1 MPAQTNGKVL
11 SQQTA
16 TIGEPVQR
24 LLVFMA
30 GGINSFKDK
39 IMFEIYKENV
49 YSGEYRVV
57 YFSEL
62 DDHNKDKEIDR
73 AMKGDHFFDGFIL
86 SLKKDRA
93 MKQIEDILEKLNDG
107 ETLDDQYMNK
117 YLEEFLAD

>member
-1 MPAQTNGKVL
+1 
-11 SQQTA
+11 
-16 TIGEPVQR
+16 
-24 LLVFMA
+24 
-30 GGINSFKDK
+30 
-39 IMFEIYKENV
+39 
-49 YSGEYRVV
+49 
-57 YFSEL
+57 L

>member
-1 MPAQTNGKVL
+1 
-11 SQQTA
+11 
-16 TIGEPVQR
+16 
-24 LLVFMA
+24 MA

-39 IMFEIYKENV
+39 IMFEIYKENI

>member
-1 MPAQTNGKVL
+1 
-11 SQQTA
+11 
-16 TIGEPVQR
+16 
-24 LLVFMA
+24 MA

-86 SLKKDRA
+86 TLKKDRA

-107 ETLDDQYMNK
+107 ETLDDHYMNK
-117 YLEEFLAD
+117 HLGEFLAD

>member
-1 MPAQTNGKVL
+1 
-11 SQQTA
+11 
-16 TIGEPVQR
+16 
-24 LLVFMA
+24 
-30 GGINSFKDK
+30 
-39 IMFEIYKENV
+39 MFEIYKENV

>member
-1 MPAQTNGKVL
+1 MT
-11 SQQTA
+11 
-16 TIGEPVQR
+16 
-24 LLVFMA
+24 

>member
-1 MPAQTNGKVL
+1 
-11 SQQTA
+11 
-16 TIGEPVQR
+16 
-24 LLVFMA
+24 MA

-73 AMKGDHFFDGFIL
+73 AMKGDHFFDGFIPVSYTHL
-86 SLKKDRA
+86 
-93 MKQIEDILEKLNDG
+93 
-107 ETLDDQYMNK
+107 TLPTICSV
-117 YLEEFLAD
+117 

>member
-1 MPAQTNGKVL
+1 
-11 SQQTA
+11 
-16 TIGEPVQR
+16 
-24 LLVFMA
+24 MA

-86 SLKKDRA
+86 TLKKDRA

-107 ETLDDQYMNK
+107 ESLDDQYMNK

>member
-1 MPAQTNGKVL
+1 
-11 SQQTA
+11 
-16 TIGEPVQR
+16 
-24 LLVFMA
+24 MA

-39 IMFEIYKENV
+39 IMFEIYKDNV

>member
-1 MPAQTNGKVL
+1 
-11 SQQTA
+11 
-16 TIGEPVQR
+16 
-24 LLVFMA
+24 MA
-30 GGINSFKDK
+30 GEINSFKDK

-93 MKQIEDILEKLNDG
+93 MKQIEDILEKLNDV
-107 ETLDDQYMNK
+107 
-117 YLEEFLAD
+117 

>member
-1 MPAQTNGKVL
+1 
-11 SQQTA
+11 
-16 TIGEPVQR
+16 
-24 LLVFMA
+24 MA
-30 GGINSFKDK
+30 GAINSFKDK

>member
-1 MPAQTNGKVL
+1 
-11 SQQTA
+11 
-16 TIGEPVQR
+16 
-24 LLVFMA
+24 MA